1 MSTQFSS
8 ILHAAFRFLSG
19 TALSRISGLARDV
32 TMAACFGATPSVAA
46 FLVAFRLAHL
56 LRRVFGEGALQ
67 TAFIPLYERFYKENP
82 ERADRF
88 FLDLKG
94 SLFLSLS
101 GISLLAMGGLS
112 LFGSGEIATLSILLL
127 PSLPFICLF
136 GLNASLLQCRNH
148 YFIPGFAPVA
158 FNLFWIV
165 GALALKHLPDQEA
178 MSYLALFVI
187 FGCVAQWAMTLPQV
201 LPTWHA
207 HRRVSLFSTDVKAL
221 LAPLSLAILGVA
233 ASQINNALDP
243 LFALYASPEAPA
255 YLWYAVRMQQLP
267 IALVGIAL
275 STAILPPLARCIH
288 GGDFSRYQSLL
299 QKSLLSAT
307 VVMTLITLAIGFLS
321 DRLINL
327 VYGHGDFSPL
337 AVAETSQC
345 LIGYAIGLVPMAWV
359 LILSPGCNAKGL
371 YREPAIASSVSMIVN
386 ILLNAL
392 FVFGLGWGSMS
403 VAVATSLSAFVN
415 AAILCYV
422 VFFQSSSR
430 ELRVPVKD

>member
-1 MSTQFSS
+1 
-8 ILHAAFRFLSG
+8 
-19 TALSRISGLARDV
+19 
-32 TMAACFGATPSVAA
+32 MAACFGVTPSVAA

-67 TAFIPLYERFYKENP
+67 TAFIPLYERFYRESP

-94 SLFLSLS
+94 SLFLSLA
-101 GISLLAMGGLS
+101 GITSIAMGGLY
-112 LFGSGEIATLSILLL
+112 LLGSGEIVNLSILLL

-158 FNLFWIV
+158 FNLFWII
-165 GALALKHLPDQEA
+165 GALALRHLPDEEA
-178 MSYLALFVI
+178 MSSLALFVI
-187 FGCVAQWAMTLPQV
+187 LGCIAQWAMTLPQV

-207 HRRVSLFSTDVKAL
+207 HRRIQLFSSDVKTL

-255 YLWYAVRMQQLP
+255 YLWYAVRLQQLP
-267 IALVGIAL
+267 VALVGIAL
-275 STAILPPLARCIH
+275 ATAVLPPLSRCIH
-288 GGDFSRYQSLL
+288 GGDLHRYKSLL

-307 VVMTLITLAIGFLS
+307 GVMTLIALTMGFLA
-321 DRLINL
+321 DRLITL
-327 VYGHGDFSPL
+327 VYGHGDFSQV
-337 AVAETSQC
+337 AVEETSYC
-345 LIGYAIGLVPMAWV
+345 LIGYVIGLVPMAWV

-371 YREPAIASSVSMIVN
+371 YREPAVASSVSMGVN
-386 ILLNAL
+386 VFLNAL
-392 FVFGLGWGSMS
+392 FVFGLGWGAMS
-403 VAVATSLSAFVN
+403 VAIATSLSAFVN
-415 AAILCYV
+415 AAMLYYV
-422 VFFQSSSR
+422 VFFRDSKR
-430 ELRVPVKD
+430 ELKVSIKEESA